1 MNHHSCCKD
10 CGSGMFNGLQERGV
24 VDKEVTIDEWKE
36 KDLSTCIVSGDP
48 ECAFQKGT
56 VRSNH
61 KRGTNN
67 VFFKKEKI

>member
-1 MNHHSCCKD
+1 
-10 CGSGMFNGLQERGV
+10 MFNGLQERGV
-24 VDKEVTIDEWKE
+24 VGKEVTIEEWKE

-56 VRSNH
+56 VSSNH

-67 VFFKKEKI
+67 VFLRKKKSKIQSKLR

>member
-1 MNHHSCCKD
+1 
-10 CGSGMFNGLQERGV
+10 MFTGLQERGV

-56 VRSNH
+56 VRCNH

-67 VFFKKEKI
+67 VFLRKKESKIQSKLR

>member
-1 MNHHSCCKD
+1 
-10 CGSGMFNGLQERGV
+10 MFNGLQERGV

-56 VRSNH
+56 VRSNY

>member
-1 MNHHSCCKD
+1 MV
-10 CGSGMFNGLQERGV
+10 G
-24 VDKEVTIDEWKE
+24 KEVTIDEWKE